1 LNDHDSL
8 RSARREVRLLL
19 AARGIRAFADG
30 FVSILLP
37 VYLTRL
43 GIPVFEIGAITTA
56 MLLGP
61 AVITLAVGLIAH
73 RRRIDRL
80 LTGAAVL
87 MVLSGIGFACATEF
101 WPLLVIA
108 FVGTLNPT
116 ASEVGVFVPL
126 EQTVLSNTVAPVH
139 RTSMFASYSLV
150 GFLVGAL
157 GCLFAGAPEI
167 LARIAPIALDQALRG
182 MFVGYALLG
191 VAAFMIY
198 RRLNLPL
205 VPASR
210 ALPTPPLGPSR
221 RIVYTLA
228 ALFSLDSFG
237 GGFFVQSLMALWLF
251 EHFGLSLTAAASLFF
266 WTGVLSAF
274 SYPVAAWLARRI
286 GLVNTMVFTHL
297 PSNVCLML
305 VPFAPGLESAIALLL
320 VRSALSQMDVPAR
333 SSYVMAVV
341 TPPERP
347 AAASITAAPRS
358 IAGAASPILAG
369 YLLGLSA
376 FGWPLVIGGAFNS
389 VYDLLLLWM
398 FRRVRPPE
406 EVYDSGPAASRE
418 GGLAAER
425 QLLPRG

>member
-1 LNDHDSL
+1 M
-8 RSARREVRLLL
+8 
-19 AARGIRAFADG
+19 RAFADG

-43 GIPVFEIGAITTA
+43 GISVFEIGAITTA

-61 AVITLAVGLIAH
+61 AVITLTVGLIAH
-73 RRRIDRL
+73 RLRIDQL

-87 MVLSGIGFACATEF
+87 MVLSGIGYAYATEF

-126 EQTVLSNTVAPVH
+126 EHTVLSNTVAPLH
-139 RTSMFASYSLV
+139 RTSMFTSYSLV
-150 GFLVGAL
+150 GSLVGAL
-157 GCLFAGAPEI
+157 GCLFAGAPE
-167 LARIAPIALDQALRG
+167 LLVRSAPVDLEQALRG

-198 RRLNLPL
+198 HRLNLPVIP
-205 VPASR
+205 VPRGLA
-210 ALPTPPLGPSR
+210 TTPLGPSR
-221 RIVYTLA
+221 RTVYTLA
-228 ALFSLDSFG
+228 TLFSLDAFG

-266 WTGVLSAF
+266 WTGMLSTF
-274 SYPVAAWLARRI
+274 SYPIAAWIARRI

-297 PSNVCLML
+297 PSNLCLVL
-305 VPFAPGLESAIALLL
+305 VPFAPGIEIAIALLL

-333 SSYVMAVV
+333 TSYVMAVV

-376 FGWPLVIGGAFNS
+376 FGWPLVIGGVFNGL
-389 VYDLLLLWM
+389 YDLLLLWM
-398 FRRVRPPE
+398 FRSVRPPE
-406 EVYDSGPAASRE
+406 EQLSDVPGRSSRE
-418 GGLAAER
+418 AGLPNSHSTGAER
-425 QLLPRG
+425 SIPASE

>member
-1 LNDHDSL
+1 
-8 RSARREVRLLL
+8 VRLLL

-37 VYLTRL
+37 EYLTRL
-43 GIPVFEIGAITTA
+43 GISVFEIGAITTA

-61 AVITLAVGLIAH
+61 AVITLAVGLVAH
-73 RRRIDRL
+73 RLQIERL
-80 LTGAAVL
+80 LTGAAAL
-87 MVLSGIGFACATEF
+87 MVLSGIGYAYATEF

-108 FVGTLNPT
+108 LVGTLNPT

-139 RTSMFASYSLV
+139 RTSVFASNSLV
-150 GFLVGAL
+150 GSLVGAL
-157 GCLFAGAPEI
+157 GCLFAGAPE
-167 LARIAPIALDQALRG
+167 LLTRIAPSALDQALRG

-191 VAAFMIY
+191 AAAFMVY

-210 ALPTPPLGPSR
+210 ALPTTPLGPSR

-266 WTGVLSAF
+266 WTGLLSAF

-286 GLVNTMVFTHL
+286 GLVNTMVVTHL

-333 SSYVMAVV
+333 TSYVMAIV

-347 AAASITAAPRS
+347 AAASLTAAPRS

-376 FGWPLVIGGAFNS
+376 FGWPLVIGGGFNS

-398 FRRVRPPE
+398 FRRLRPPE
-406 EVYDSGPAASRE
+406 EVADSGPAASRE
-418 GGLAAER
+418 SGLAAER